1 MKIKGHFFEPLSSG
15 NQPSVLLVEHGEI
28 RIDRNDG
35 ATIRNLHIESI
46 QGPDNIHFK
55 CGSYFQSEESLPA
68 EFKRQFRSRLQRTI
82 SWLEKF
88 TFSKA
93 IVITLLLITAIVAYR
108 FAFSTIG
115 SGIAVLFP
123 DRWEEAIG
131 TNSYQSVQLFAL
143 SESGV
148 PVDYQDEIRLRAQDI
163 AQKAELSRPTEIIFH
178 DSDWFG
184 PNAFAFPGGP
194 IVVTDELVEL
204 LSNDEELLA
213 VIAHEFA
220 HVEDRHSLK
229 QVIEIIGISALA
241 YLLFGADDS
250 VIEEISAVLINGWAF
265 KNSRNFEQEADLA
278 ALQYLQASDIDQLHF
293 VNAITKLTNYMCGL
307 ASDSPLSCNDDV
319 VNWISTHPSGT
330 QRIEYLI
337 NEIR

>member
-1 MKIKGHFFEPLSSG
+1 MKINGDFFEPLSSG

-28 RIDRNDG
+28 RIDRKDG
-35 ATIRNLHIESI
+35 SAVRNLHVDSI
-46 QGPDNIHFK
+46 QGSDNIHFK

-68 EFKRQFRSRLQRTI
+68 EFKRQFRSRIQRTI
-82 SWLEKF
+82 FWLEKF

-93 IVITLLLITAIVAYR
+93 IIITLLLITAIVAYR
-108 FAFSTIG
+108 FALLTLG
-115 SGIAVLFP
+115 SGIAAFFP
-123 DRWEEAIG
+123 ERWEEAIG
-131 TNSYQSVQLFAL
+131 NNSYQSIQLFAL
-143 SESGV
+143 SESNV
-148 PVDYQDEIRLRAQDI
+148 PVDYQNRILLRAQDI
-163 AQKAELSRPTEIIFH
+163 AERAELTRTAEIIFH

-229 QVIEIIGISALA
+229 QVIEIVGISALV
-241 YLLFGADDS
+241 YFLFGADDS
-250 VIEEISAVLINGWAF
+250 VIEEISAVFIDVWAF
-265 KNSRNFEQEADLA
+265 KNSRSFEQEADLA
-278 ALQYLQASDIDQLHF
+278 ALRYLQASDIDQLHF
-293 VNAITKLTNYMCGL
+293 VNAITKLTNYVCGL
-307 ASDSPLSCNDDV
+307 ASDSPISCDDDV
-319 VNWISTHPSGT
+319 INWISTHPSGA